1 MKRLYKDNTE
11 EIIRLFGEMKIEKQ
25 VELLAFLYEDLDDY
39 HKDEFLRE
47 TDNA

>member
-25 VELLAFLYEDLDDY
+25 VELLVFLYEDLDDY
-39 HKDEFLRE
+39 HKDRFLEE